1 MTLYPVDGYALG
13 MRTTLT
19 SYQFRIRGHV
29 DETLSDWFTPMSVA
43 NEPNG
48 EATLTGPVRDQAE
61 LYGILMKLYNLNFT
75 LIAVQR
81 MQTTDEPSSQRGQS

>member
-1 MTLYPVDGYALG
+1 MMKTP
-13 MRTTLT
+13 M

-29 DETLSDWFTPMSVA
+29 DSTLADWFAPLSFA

-81 MQTTDEPSSQRGQS
+81 FVTTTEPFDSHLEP

>member
-1 MTLYPVDGYALG
+1 LDSALAEW
-13 MRTTLT
+13 
-19 SYQFRIRGHV
+19 FAP
-29 DETLSDWFTPMSVA
+29 LSIV

-48 EATLTGPVRDQAE
+48 EATLTGPIRDQAE

-81 MQTTDEPSSQRGQS
+81 MPASAG

>member
-1 MTLYPVDGYALG
+1 MTLYLVDSYALG
-13 MRTTLT
+13 MMTTPMR
-19 SYQFRIRGHV
+19 YQFRVRDHV
-29 DETLSDWFTPMSVA
+29 DNTLADWFAPLSVT

-75 LIAVQR
+75 LISVQR
-81 MQTTDEPSSQRGQS
+81 LQAT